1 MENYDKKVLDLSM
14 EAGRILLD
22 AGAEIFRVEETIQRI
37 AMAFGIEKCS
47 PFVMSTG
54 IFLTAENEQGEI
66 YASVKHIPIRG
77 AKLHRIAA
85 VNQLSR
91 EIVEGKHTLEDA
103 EKRLEQIKNMPGK
116 RPVTKII
123 AAGIGS
129 GAFCHLLGGGITDML
144 AAFLS
149 GLIPFILVQ
158 AMDNREKKA
167 SKIVVNL
174 IGGFSVTLCAVLFH
188 GWGLGN
194 AVGKILV
201 GSVMPL
207 VPGVSLVNAVRDFAE
222 GNYIGGAV
230 RFLDALMVALGISL
244 GVSLMYILYFRF
256 TGSIIL

>member
-37 AMAFGIEKCS
+37 AMAFGIKTCS

-54 IFLTAENEQGEI
+54 IFLTGENEEGEI
-66 YASVKHIPIRG
+66 YASVKHIPIQG

-91 EIVEGKHTLEDA
+91 EIAEGKYTLEEA
-103 EKRLEQIKNMPGK
+103 ERKLKAIKEMPGK
-116 RPVTKII
+116 KAITRIL
-123 AAGIGS
+123 ASGIGS
-129 GAFCHLLGGGITDML
+129 GSFCYLLGGKSMDVL

-149 GLIPFILVQ
+149 GFLLYMVLIALER
-158 AMDNREKKA
+158 REKQT
-167 SKIVVNL
+167 SKIVTNM
-174 IGGFSVTLCAVLFH
+174 IGGFCISLFAVVFYR
-188 GWGLGN
+188 LGIGN
-194 AVGKILV
+194 TPGSILV

-222 GNYIGGAV
+222 GNYIGGGV

-244 GVSLMYILYFRF
+244 GVGLMYILYYRL
-256 TGSIIL
+256 TGGIIL